1 MSGEDEEV
9 YELNL
14 SVIET
19 PKGRVVTLESLQ
31 QVIQLIETLQRD
43 TETMRKRIES
53 LPPGQIDERVLVEFS
68 DRLESLS
75 REIEILD
82 GNVALLIDAVQ
93 ELSAT
98 VAAMKKDLSDIK
110 ARL

>member
-43 TETMRKRIES
+43 SETMRKRIES
-53 LPPGQIDERVLVEFS
+53 LPQGQIDERVLGEFS